1 MADFELLDNGRPQ
14 RITLF
19 SEVKAAHAPESSL
32 PGDAKGPAGAQPGD
46 AHSPVPAPPR
56 YLALFFDDTHTESD
70 GLRKATAAAEKLIA
84 TGIQPATALL
94 FSRIPAR

>member
-1 MADFELLDNGRPQ
+1 
-14 RITLF
+14 
-19 SEVKAAHAPESSL
+19 
-32 PGDAKGPAGAQPGD
+32 
-46 AHSPVPAPPR
+46 VPAPPR